1 MKGQVFLA
9 DHLKYKNKMR
19 VIANIPHP
27 KISITIFSMNDKYQ
41 IKFEAGPMEQ
51 IFKIAHSEVNG
62 VEGIKQLIDDA
73 FLEKVME
80 QFNQMYLSFKEAK
93 GRMSDV
99 G

>member
-1 MKGQVFLA
+1 
-9 DHLKYKNKMR
+9 MR
-19 VIANIPHP
+19 VIGNIPHP

-62 VEGIKQLIDDA
+62 VEGIQRLVDEE
-73 FLEKVME
+73 FLLKIME
-80 QFNQMYLSFKEAK
+80 RFNEMYLSFKSAK
-93 GRMSDV
+93 EKV